1 MTEKQAQYISDLI
14 QINMIN
20 QTYTLP
26 GTQVDQSRKIADFF
40 VGKLRD
46 MVATADNATASQII
60 DAVKAWPSGPRA
72 VMALVKPDMAELK
85 AYVDGE

>member
-26 GTQVDQSRKIADFF
+26 GTQGDQSRKIADFF

-46 MVATADNATASQII
+46 MVATADSSTASQII